1 MFVVTIY
8 NMETEEEFIE
18 LAKDHKEL
26 DDIVESMHN
35 IYGDILHIDI
45 KENEEEIKTKRYSE
59 RPLPLSSEEGDDV
72 FVEDLPKWLMKD
84 LSDLTRTK

>member
-1 MFVVTIY
+1 MFVITIY

-18 LAKDHKEL
+18 LARDHKEL
-26 DDIVESMHN
+26 DEIVESMHN

-59 RPLPLSSEEGDDV
+59 KPLPLSSEQGDV
-72 FVEDLPKWLMKD
+72 VSVEELPQWLVK
-84 LSDLTRTK
+84 DLTRAE